1 MVGGQ
6 SVRPMHDAPKIY
18 VDAFAET
25 RDLLADIATDYF
37 YNYSE
42 VEPES
47 GAIYVVGRVE
57 VSRNLD
63 KIKQDLERD
72 DFVLVFTSAAEGSET
87 MLGQLITLGIK
98 ELADRGRLKILSGG
112 PMGPYQH
119 LDLEYFLMRCHQ
131 YTENFEAQRHTPE
144 IFEKT
149 QKPYKFLFLNGRL
162 RHHRKWMIR
171 RLDIDGLLDQSL
183 WTCLQTYNHN
193 SRGMTLMHQGQD
205 LMHTLETVRMLPP
218 EYEYERYRQQ
228 VEHDFRDIGWV
239 KPHLFRDEW
248 GDVYINPAPY
258 IDTYFSLV
266 SETVFDS
273 PYSFRTE
280 KIWKP
285 IIMGHPWICMAN
297 AGFYQDMRDL
307 GFRTFDGIIDES
319 FDQINDSQRRI
330 EQIYQVVRDLCHSDL
345 PAFLKAC
352 EPICIHNQQHAIM
365 LAEQH
370 RTTTPKRF
378 LDWAQQYRK

>member
-1 MVGGQ
+1 
-6 SVRPMHDAPKIY
+6 MHDAPKIY

-25 RDLLADIATDYF
+25 RDLLKSVTTDQF

-42 VEPES
+42 VDPEPRS
-47 GAIYVVGRVE
+47 IYVVGRVE

-63 KIKQDLERD
+63 KIKKDLDRD

-98 ELADRGRLKILSGG
+98 ELADQGRIKILSGG
-112 PMGPYQH
+112 DMGPYRH
-119 LDLEYFLMRCHQ
+119 LALDYFLIRSHQ
-131 YTENFEAQRHTPE
+131 YEENLQAARRTPD
-144 IFEKT
+144 IFS
-149 QKPYKFLFLNGRL
+149 QFNKPYKFLFLNGRL
-162 RHHRKWMIR
+162 RHHRKWMLR
-171 RLDIDGLLDQSL
+171 RLDIDGLLDQGL
-183 WTCLQTYNHN
+183 WTCLQTFNHN

-205 LMHTLETVRMLPP
+205 LMRTLEQIKMLPK
-218 EYEYERYRQQ
+218 EYEHEKYQQQ
-228 VEHDFRDIGWV
+228 VEHGFRDISWV
-239 KPHLFRDEW
+239 KPHLFGDEW

-273 PYSFRTE
+273 PHSFRTE

-285 IIMGHPWICMAN
+285 IIMGHPWVCMAN
-297 AGFYQDMRDL
+297 SGFYRDIRNM

-319 FDQINDSQRRI
+319 FDTIEDPQARI
-330 EQIYQVVRDLCHSDL
+330 ERLYQVVRDLCQGDL
-345 PAFLKAC
+345 NSFLQASQ
-352 EPICIHNQQHAIM
+352 EVCIHNQQHAKM

-370 RTTTPKRF
+370 RQQTSNRF
-378 LDWAQQYRK
+378 LEWTKQYLR

>member
-1 MVGGQ
+1 
-6 SVRPMHDAPKIY
+6 MHDVPKIY

-25 RDLLADIATDYF
+25 RDLLTSVTTEHF

-42 VEPES
+42 VDPAPGS
-47 GAIYVVGRVE
+47 IYVVGRVE

-63 KIKQDLERD
+63 KIKKDLQRD

-98 ELADRGRLKILSGG
+98 DLADQGRLKILSGG
-112 PMGPYQH
+112 DMGPYQH
-119 LDLEYFLMRCHQ
+119 LPLEYFLIRSHQ
-131 YTENFEAQRHTPE
+131 YEENMSAGRRVSE
-144 IFEKT
+144 IFSHT
-149 QKPYKFLFLNGRL
+149 HKPYKFLFLNGRL
-162 RHHRKWMIR
+162 RHHRKWMLR
-171 RLDIDGLLDQSL
+171 RLDIDGLLDQGL
-183 WTCLQTYNHN
+183 WTCLQTFNHN
-193 SRGMTLMHQGQD
+193 SRGMTLMHQDRD
-205 LMHTLETVRMLPP
+205 LMRTLETIKLLPA
-218 EYEYERYRQQ
+218 EYEHEKYRQQ
-228 VEHDFRDIGWV
+228 VGHEFQDVSWV
-239 KPHLFRDEW
+239 KPHLFGDEW

-297 AGFYQDMRDL
+297 SGFYRDIRNM

-319 FDQINDSQRRI
+319 FDTIDDSQLRI
-330 EQIYQVVRDLCHSDL
+330 ERVYQVVRDLCQGDL
-345 PAFLKAC
+345 SAFLQAC
-352 EPICIHNQQHAIM
+352 QEVCIHNQQHAKM
-365 LAEQH
+365 LAEQYLKQ
-370 RTTTPKRF
+370 TPERF
-378 LDWAQQYRK
+378 LSWATEYLK